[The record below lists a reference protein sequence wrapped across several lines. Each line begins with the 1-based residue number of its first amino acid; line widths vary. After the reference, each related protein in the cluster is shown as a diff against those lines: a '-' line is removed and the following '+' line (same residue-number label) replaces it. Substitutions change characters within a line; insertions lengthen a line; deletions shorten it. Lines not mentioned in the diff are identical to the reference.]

1 MFSQRPT
8 QLLPQSKSLI
18 LFGVLFLSIAVLSTL
33 DASAQEWTKRMFKE
47 FSHDFGNVAKH
58 SKVEYRFEI
67 ENPFEEAISIAR
79 AETSCR
85 CTDVSLSKTILQSGE
100 KGEVIAKFN
109 TVAFDGFRQAT
120 ITIRFAAPF
129 VGEAQLLVKG
139 NIRPDV
145 VFQPGEIEFSQ
156 VNRNALP
163 ERKVNISYRGNPN
176 WKIIDIRSTFG
187 HIGVGLSQPMRTAD
201 NRIQY
206 TLTTRLK
213 DTVPSGFQTGELLV
227 ITSEGG
233 RTQEIPIKF
242 SGKIVSDLQV
252 SPDVLT
258 INASPEGEQVKKKL
272 VLKGSAPFKIVDV
285 TCQNTSLAVEADV
298 EVAKKVHFVDVVYS
312 PDQAPGHYECEMQIV
327 TDLNSITVGKVK
339 AVIEVSK

>member
-1 MFSQRPT
+1 MT
-8 QLLPQSKSLI
+8 
-18 LFGVLFLSIAVLSTL
+18 VLSTL
-33 DASAQEWTKRMFKE
+33 DVSAQEWTKRMFKE

-67 ENPFEEAISIAR
+67 ENPFEEDISIAR

-85 CTDVSLSKTILQSGE
+85 CTDVSLSKTILKSGE

-120 ITIRFAAPF
+120 ITIRFAAPY

-145 VFQPGEIEFSQ
+145 VFQPGEIQFGQ
-156 VNRNALP
+156 VNRNSLP
-163 ERKVNISYRGNPN
+163 EKKVSISYRGNPN

-187 HIGVGLSQPMRTAD
+187 NIGVGLSQPTRTTD
-201 NRIQY
+201 NRIVY
-206 TLTTRLK
+206 TMTTKLK
-213 DTVPSGFQTGELLV
+213 DTVDAGFQTGELLV

-242 SGKIVSDLQV
+242 SAKIVSDLQV

-285 TCQNTSLAVEADV
+285 TCENTSLAVEADV
-298 EVAKKVHFVDVVYS
+298 DVAKKVHFVDVVYS
-312 PDQAPGHYECEMQIV
+312 PDQAPGRYECQMQIV
-327 TDLNSITVGKVK
+327 TDLNTKTVGTVK
-339 AVIEVSK
+339 AVIEVAK